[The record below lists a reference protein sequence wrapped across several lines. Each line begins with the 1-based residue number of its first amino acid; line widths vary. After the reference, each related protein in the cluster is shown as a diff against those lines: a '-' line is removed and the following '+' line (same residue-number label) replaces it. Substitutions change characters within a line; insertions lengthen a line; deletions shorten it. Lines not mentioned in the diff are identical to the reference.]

1 MWLVVLCEVIL
12 DLFFIVVVCCF
23 VLGKVVVSLIVCL
36 VIIDLLLVVEF
47 GWLLFCILYKVNVFD
62 LIDGFLLKLFVVLF
76 CWVNKFFNWFVIGL
90 GILMFDFLVLLMN
103 DLIFLVEFLLIG
115 FLFMLFFKRL
125 LV

>member
-1 MWLVVLCEVIL
+1 MWLVVLCEVIV

-62 LIDGFLLKLFVVLF
+62 LIDGFLLKVFVVLF

>member
-1 MWLVVLCEVIL
+1 MWLVVLCEVIV

-47 GWLLFCILYKVNVFD
+47 VCLLFCILYKVNVFD

>member
-1 MWLVVLCEVIL
+1 MWLVVLCEVIV

>member
-1 MWLVVLCEVIL
+1 MWLVVLCEVIV

-47 GWLLFCILYKVNVFD
+47 DWLLFCILYKVNVFD